1 MNIKKYMSITL
12 MSFSSFI
19 GFNLNSGAVREHLS
33 RDLRLINKVIEADKQ
48 CKDRWLD
55 FKLDHCS
62 ETIKFIKSHYN
73 EALNRAQHYIDALAR
88 AGSQERSEKIAHEL
102 LESMLKHS
110 EEHLKK
116 AHELHQSLH
125 KQAHHI
131 YHEELRRF
139 EELKKEVRHGR
150 HEEREER
157 HHKRRHQERVVEE
170 CEPVIVE
177 ECEPAI
183 TEERA

>member
-19 GFNLNSGAVREHLS
+19 GFNLNSGAAREHLS

-55 FKLDHCS
+55 FKLNYCT
-62 ETIKFIKSHYN
+62 ETTHFIKKHYN
-73 EALNRAQHYIDALAR
+73 EALNRAQHYIDALAK
-88 AGSQERSEKIAHEL
+88 AGSQERSEKIAREL

-110 EEHLKK
+110 EEYLRK

-125 KQAHHI
+125 KQVHHI

-139 EELKKEVRHGR
+139 EELKKEVHHSKHEER
-150 HEEREER
+150 EEREER
-157 HHKRRHQERVVEE
+157 HHGRKHHEKVVEVEE

-177 ECEPAI
+177 ECA
-183 TEERA
+183 